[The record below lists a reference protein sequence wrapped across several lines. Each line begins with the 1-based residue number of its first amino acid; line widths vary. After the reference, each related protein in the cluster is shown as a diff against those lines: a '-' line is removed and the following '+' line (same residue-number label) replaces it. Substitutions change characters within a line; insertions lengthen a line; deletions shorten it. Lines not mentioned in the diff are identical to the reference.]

1 MTEKQLRRLRRA
13 ALIELLIEQIE
24 ENERLEARLSEM
36 NERLRDREINI
47 QNAGSIAEAALSLNE
62 VFDAAQK
69 AVEQYIENVARMSR
83 RGDEIIARAE
93 QEAAKILRASLE
105 RAEEIGEGT
114 VEAIGV
120 DMGVVPAPEP
130 EPEPA
135 YEPELEPEPEPAY
148 EPEPEPEPEPEYEPE
163 PEIEP
168 EPESEP
174 EPEEEPEPEPESEP
188 EPEPDEESSESIF
201 DDIPESDEVY
211 HIPVTTRA
219 AMEHRFDEVF
229 AQMRRRN
236 R

>member
-24 ENERLEARLSEM
+24 ENERLEARLSEA
-36 NERLRDREINI
+36 NEQLRDREINI

-69 AVEQYIENVARMSR
+69 AAQQYIDNISRMNS

-105 RAEEIGEGT
+105 RAEEISEGT
-114 VEAIGV
+114 VEAIGA
-120 DMGVVPAPEP
+120 DMDVMPKP
-130 EPEPA
+130 
-135 YEPELEPEPEPAY
+135 L
-148 EPEPEPEPEPEYEPE
+148 PEPEPEPEPAPEEIPE
-163 PEIEP
+163 PAPESAPAP
-168 EPESEP
+168 EPVQ
-174 EPEEEPEPEPESEP
+174 EEVPDPEPEPVPEPAPESEAIFDGIP
-188 EPEPDEESSESIF
+188 EPGEAVP
-201 DDIPESDEVY
+201 
-211 HIPVTTRA
+211 IPVTTKGS
-219 AMEHRFDEVF
+219 MEQRWDEVF